1 MRRASPWR
9 CWSRTRDTGAR
20 PRLPLPARC
29 SRASSIR
36 RLRRVPPSWRS
47 ADMISPRF
55 SPDIDRPL
63 LISTLLLT
71 LIGIAF
77 VFSATSMPSS
87 VTEHGLYLKQV
98 IYLVLAIL
106 AGALIAAVPYR
117 VYEGKTS
124 YLLYAIGLGL
134 LVLTLFIGHVGLG
147 AQRWL
152 GWGPIKIQPSELA
165 KVATVILLASL
176 LADRKKDWTQ
186 IRNLV
191 WPVLIAMIPF
201 LLVLK
206 QPDLGT
212 SIAFVA
218 ILFTMLYWAGLP
230 ILYLFFMITPIANVA
245 LSFFTPGW
253 LVFLG
258 LLAVILYRSRIRL
271 LPLLLVVGINLFVGI
286 ATPQIWNHLQP
297 YQKQRI
303 TTFLDPGADAYGAGY
318 QIIQSKIAI
327 GSGQFFGKGFLHGS
341 QKALAFLPEQ
351 HTDFIYSVV
360 GEETGFVGAGI
371 VAALYLLLILR
382 GIRVANRA
390 RNKFGGL
397 LAIGM
402 TSIFLYHV
410 LVNIWMTVGLA
421 PVTGLPLPLLSYG
434 GSSLV
439 ASFLQVGLIQNV
451 AMRWREY

>member
-1 MRRASPWR
+1 
-9 CWSRTRDTGAR
+9 
-20 PRLPLPARC
+20 
-29 SRASSIR
+29 
-36 RLRRVPPSWRS
+36 
-47 ADMISPRF
+47 MIAPRF

-63 LISTLLLT
+63 LMATLLLT

-77 VFSATSMPSS
+77 VYSATSMPSAAA
-87 VTEHGLYLKQV
+87 EHGLYLKQ
-98 IYLVLAIL
+98 IAYLLLAIF

-117 VYEGKTS
+117 IYEGKTS
-124 YLLYAIGLGL
+124 YLMYAIGLGL

-165 KVATVILLASL
+165 KVATVILLASQ
-176 LADRKKDWTQ
+176 LANRKKDWTQ
-186 IRNLV
+186 IRNLIGPILTAV
-191 WPVLIAMIPF
+191 VPF

-218 ILFTMLYWAGLP
+218 MLFTMLYWAGLP
-230 ILYLFFMITPIANVA
+230 LLYLFFMITPLANIA
-245 LSFFTPGW
+245 LSFFTPAW

-258 LLAVILYRSRIRL
+258 LLAIILYRSRIRL
-271 LPLLLVVGINLFVGI
+271 LPLLLVVGMNLFVGI

-327 GSGQFFGKGFLHGS
+327 GSGQMFGKGYLHGT

-360 GEETGFVGAGI
+360 GEETGFLGAAV
-371 VAALYLLLILR
+371 VASLYLLLILR

>member
-1 MRRASPWR
+1 LKQIAY
-9 CWSRTRDTGAR
+9 
-20 PRLPLPARC
+20 
-29 SRASSIR
+29 
-36 RLRRVPPSWRS
+36 
-47 ADMISPRF
+47 
-55 SPDIDRPL
+55 
-63 LISTLLLT
+63 LLLA
-71 LIGIAF
+71 L
-77 VFSATSMPSS
+77 
-87 VTEHGLYLKQV
+87 
-98 IYLVLAIL
+98 L
-106 AGALIAAVPYR
+106 AGGLIAAVPYR
-117 VYEGKTS
+117 VYEGRTA
-124 YLLYAIGLGL
+124 YLLYGVALGL
-134 LVLTLFIGHVGLG
+134 LVLTLFVGHVGLG

-152 GWGPIKIQPSELA
+152 GWGPVKIQPSELA
-165 KVATVILLASL
+165 KVATVILLASQL
-176 LADRKKDWTQ
+176 GDRKKDLTQ

-191 WPVLIAMIPF
+191 RPILTAGIPF

-212 SIAFVA
+212 SVAFVA
-218 ILFTMLYWAGLP
+218 MLLTMLYWAGLP
-230 ILYLFFMITPIANVA
+230 LLYLFFLISPIANVA
-245 LSFFTPGW
+245 LSFYTPAW
-253 LVFLG
+253 FVFLG
-258 LLAVILYRSRIRL
+258 VLAVILYRSRIRL
-271 LPLLLVVGINLFVGI
+271 LPLLIVVGVNLIVGI

-327 GSGQFFGKGFLHGS
+327 GSGQVFGKGYLHGT
-341 QKALAFLPEQ
+341 QKGLAFLPEQ

-360 GEETGFVGAGI
+360 GEETGFVGAAF
-371 VAALYLLLILR
+371 VASLYLLLILR
-382 GIRVANRA
+382 GIRVAHHA
-390 RNKFGGL
+390 RNRFGGL

-451 AMRWREY
+451 AMRWRDY

>member
-1 MRRASPWR
+1 
-9 CWSRTRDTGAR
+9 
-20 PRLPLPARC
+20 
-29 SRASSIR
+29 
-36 RLRRVPPSWRS
+36 
-47 ADMISPRF
+47 MIAPRF
-55 SPDIDRPL
+55 SGDIDRPL
-63 LISTLLLT
+63 LMVTLFLT

-77 VFSATSMPSS
+77 VFSATSMPSAAA
-87 VTEHGLYLKQV
+87 EHGLYLKQI
-98 IYLVLAIL
+98 IYLVLALL
-106 AGALIAAVPYR
+106 AGGLIAAIPYR
-117 VYEGKTS
+117 VYEGKTA
-124 YLLYAIGLGL
+124 YLLYGIGLFL

-165 KVATVILLASL
+165 KVATVILLANQ

-191 WPVLIAMIPF
+191 KPILIAVIPF

-212 SIAFVA
+212 SVAFVA
-218 ILFTMLYWAGLP
+218 MLLTMLYWAGLP
-230 ILYLFFMITPIANVA
+230 LLYLFFMITPIANVA
-245 LSFFTPGW
+245 LSFYTPAW

-258 LLAVILYRSRIRL
+258 ILAFILYRSRIRL
-271 LPLLLVVGINLFVGI
+271 LPLLIVVGVNLVVGI

-327 GSGQFFGKGFLHGS
+327 GSGQVFGKGFLHGT

-360 GEETGFVGAGI
+360 GEETGFIGAAI
-371 VAALYLLLILR
+371 VALLYLVLILR

-390 RNKFGGL
+390 RNRFGGL

-451 AMRWREY
+451 AMRWRDY

>member
-1 MRRASPWR
+1 
-9 CWSRTRDTGAR
+9 
-20 PRLPLPARC
+20 
-29 SRASSIR
+29 
-36 RLRRVPPSWRS
+36 
-47 ADMISPRF
+47 MISPRF

-63 LISTLLLT
+63 LLATLLLT

-77 VFSATSMPSS
+77 VFSATSMPSAS
-87 VTEHGLYLKQV
+87 AEHGLSLKQ
-98 IYLVLAIL
+98 
-106 AGALIAAVPYR
+106 IA
-117 VYEGKTS
+117 
-124 YLLYAIGLGL
+124 L

-165 KVATVILLASL
+165 KVATVILLASQ

-186 IRNLV
+186 LRNLV
-191 WPVLIAMIPF
+191 RPVLTAVIPF

-218 ILFTMLYWAGLP
+218 MLFTMLYWAGLP

-245 LSFFTPGW
+245 LSFFTPAW
-253 LVFLG
+253 LLFLG
-258 LLAVILYRSRIRL
+258 VLAVILYRSRIRL
-271 LPLLLVVGINLFVGI
+271 LPLLLVVGVNLVVGI

-371 VAALYLLLILR
+371 VAALFLLLILR
-382 GIRVANRA
+382 GIRVAHRA
-390 RNKFGGL
+390 RNRFGGL

-439 ASFLQVGLIQNV
+439 ASFLQVAFIQNV
-451 AMRWREY
+451 AMRWRDY

>member
-1 MRRASPWR
+1 
-9 CWSRTRDTGAR
+9 
-20 PRLPLPARC
+20 
-29 SRASSIR
+29 
-36 RLRRVPPSWRS
+36 
-47 ADMISPRF
+47 MIAPRF
-55 SPDIDRPL
+55 SGDIDRPL
-63 LISTLLLT
+63 LMVTLFLT

-77 VFSATSMPSS
+77 VFSATSMPSAAA
-87 VTEHGLYLKQV
+87 EHGLYLKQI
-98 IYLVLAIL
+98 IYLVLALL
-106 AGALIAAVPYR
+106 AGGLIAAIPYR
-117 VYEGKTS
+117 VYEGKTA
-124 YLLYAIGLGL
+124 YLLYGIGLFL

-165 KVATVILLASL
+165 KVATVILLANQ

-191 WPVLIAMIPF
+191 KPILIAVIPF
-201 LLVLK
+201 ILVLK

-212 SIAFVA
+212 SVAFVA
-218 ILFTMLYWAGLP
+218 MLLTMLYWAGLP
-230 ILYLFFMITPIANVA
+230 LLYLFFMITPIANVA
-245 LSFFTPGW
+245 LSFYTPAW

-258 LLAVILYRSRIRL
+258 ILAFILYRSRIRL
-271 LPLLLVVGINLFVGI
+271 LPLLIVVGVNLVVGI

-327 GSGQFFGKGFLHGS
+327 GSGQVFGKGFLHGT

-360 GEETGFVGAGI
+360 GEETGFIGAAI
-371 VAALYLLLILR
+371 VALLYLVLILR

-390 RNKFGGL
+390 RNRFGGL

-451 AMRWREY
+451 AMRWRDY

>member
-1 MRRASPWR
+1 
-9 CWSRTRDTGAR
+9 
-20 PRLPLPARC
+20 
-29 SRASSIR
+29 
-36 RLRRVPPSWRS
+36 
-47 ADMISPRF
+47 MISPRF
-55 SPDIDRPL
+55 SADLDRPL
-63 LISTLLLT
+63 LMATLLLT
-71 LIGIAF
+71 VIGIAF
-77 VFSATSMPSS
+77 VFSATSMPSAS
-87 VTEHGLYLKQV
+87 AEHGLYLKQ
-98 IYLVLAIL
+98 ILYLLIAMV
-106 AGALIAAVPYR
+106 AGGLIAAVPYR
-117 VYEGKTS
+117 IYEGKTS
-124 YLLYAIGLGL
+124 YLLYAMGLGL

-152 GWGPIKIQPSELA
+152 GWGPVKIQPSELA
-165 KVATVILLASL
+165 KVATVILLASQL
-176 LADRKKDWTQ
+176 SDRKKDWTQ
-186 IRNLV
+186 IRNMIR
-191 WPVLIAMIPF
+191 PVLTAAIPC

-218 ILFTMLYWAGLP
+218 MLFTMLYWAGMP
-230 ILYLFFMITPIANVA
+230 FLYLFFMITPIANVA
-245 LSFFTPGW
+245 LSFYTPAW
-253 LVFLG
+253 LLFLG

-271 LPLLLVVGINLFVGI
+271 LPLLIVVGVNLVVGI

-327 GSGQFFGKGFLHGS
+327 GSGQIFGKGFLHGT

-360 GEETGFVGAGI
+360 GEETGFVGAAI
-371 VAALYLLLILR
+371 VASLYLLLVLR
-382 GIRVANRA
+382 GIKIANRA
-390 RNKFGGL
+390 RNRFGGL

-402 TSIFLYHV
+402 TSVFLYHI

>member
-1 MRRASPWR
+1 
-9 CWSRTRDTGAR
+9 
-20 PRLPLPARC
+20 
-29 SRASSIR
+29 
-36 RLRRVPPSWRS
+36 
-47 ADMISPRF
+47 MIEPRF
-55 SPDIDRPL
+55 SSDIDRPL
-63 LISTLLLT
+63 LIATLILT

-77 VFSATSMPSS
+77 VFSATSMASAK
-87 VTEHGLYLKQV
+87 VEHGLYLKQ
-98 IYLVLAIL
+98 IAYLLLALL
-106 AGALIAAVPYR
+106 AGGLIAAIPYR

-124 YLLYAIGLGL
+124 YLLYGVGLGL

-165 KVATVILLASL
+165 KVATVILLASQL
-176 LADRKKDWTQ
+176 SDRKKDWTQ
-186 IRNLV
+186 IKNLV
-191 WPVLIAMIPF
+191 RPILTAGIPF

-212 SIAFVA
+212 SVAFVA
-218 ILFTMLYWAGLP
+218 MLLTMLYWAGLP
-230 ILYLFFMITPIANVA
+230 LLYLFFMISPIANVA
-245 LSFFTPGW
+245 LSFLTPAW

-258 LLAVILYRSRIRL
+258 VLAIILYRSRIRL
-271 LPLLLVVGINLFVGI
+271 LPLLLVVGINLVVGI

-327 GSGQFFGKGFLHGS
+327 GSGQMFGKGFLHGT
-341 QKALAFLPEQ
+341 QKGLAFLPEQ

-360 GEETGFVGAGI
+360 GEEMGFAGAAL
-371 VAALYLLLILR
+371 VASLYLLLILR
-382 GIRVANRA
+382 GIRVAHRA
-390 RNKFGGL
+390 RNRFGGL

-451 AMRWREY
+451 AMRWRDY

>member
-1 MRRASPWR
+1 
-9 CWSRTRDTGAR
+9 
-20 PRLPLPARC
+20 
-29 SRASSIR
+29 
-36 RLRRVPPSWRS
+36 
-47 ADMISPRF
+47 MIAPRF
-55 SPDIDRPL
+55 SGDIDRPL
-63 LISTLLLT
+63 LFATLLLT
-71 LIGIAF
+71 VVGIAF
-77 VFSATSMPSS
+77 VFSATSMPSA
-87 VTEHGLYLKQV
+87 TAEHGLYLKQI
-98 IYLVLAIL
+98 IYLLLAL
-106 AGALIAAVPYR
+106 VAGGLIAAVPYR
-117 VYEGKTS
+117 IYEGKTS
-124 YLLYAIGLGL
+124 YLLYAIGLVL

-165 KVATVILLASL
+165 KVATVILLANQLS
-176 LADRKKDWTQ
+176 DRKKDWTQ
-186 IRNLV
+186 IRNLMGPILTAV
-191 WPVLIAMIPF
+191 IPF

-212 SIAFVA
+212 SVAFVA
-218 ILFTMLYWAGLP
+218 ILLTMLYWAGLP
-230 ILYLFFMITPIANVA
+230 LLYPFFMISPIANVA
-245 LSFFTPGW
+245 LSFYTPAW

-258 LLAVILYRSRIRL
+258 VLAFILYRSRIRL
-271 LPLLLVVGINLFVGI
+271 LPLLIVVGVNLVVGI

-303 TTFLDPGADAYGAGY
+303 ATFLDPGADAYGAGY

-327 GSGQFFGKGFLHGS
+327 GSGEVFGKGFLHGT

-360 GEETGFVGAGI
+360 GEETGFIGAAV
-371 VAALYLLLILR
+371 VALLYLLLILR
-382 GIRVANRA
+382 GIRVAHHA
-390 RNKFGGL
+390 RNRFGGL

>member
-1 MRRASPWR
+1 
-9 CWSRTRDTGAR
+9 
-20 PRLPLPARC
+20 
-29 SRASSIR
+29 
-36 RLRRVPPSWRS
+36 
-47 ADMISPRF
+47 MISARF

-63 LISTLLLT
+63 LLATLLLT

-77 VFSATSMPSS
+77 VFSATSMPSAS
-87 VTEHGLYLKQV
+87 AEHGLYLKQ
-98 IYLVLAIL
+98 IAYLFLAML
-106 AGALIAAVPYR
+106 LGALIAAVPYR

-124 YLLYAIGLGL
+124 LLLYGIGLAL

-165 KVATVILLASL
+165 KVATVILLASQ

-186 IRNLV
+186 IKNLV
-191 WPVLIAMIPF
+191 RPVLTAAVPC

-230 ILYLFFMITPIANVA
+230 LLYLFFMITPIVNVA

-253 LVFLG
+253 LLFLG
-258 LLAVILYRSRIRL
+258 VLAFILYRSRIRL
-271 LPLLLVVGINLFVGI
+271 LPLLLVVGVNLIVGI

-303 TTFLDPGADAYGAGY
+303 STFLDPGADAYGAGY

-327 GSGQFFGKGFLHGS
+327 GSGQVFGKGFLHGT

-360 GEETGFVGAGI
+360 GEETGFLGAAF
-371 VAALYLLLILR
+371 VACLYLLLILR
-382 GIRVANRA
+382 GIKVANRA
-390 RNKFGGL
+390 RNRFGGL